1 MEEKKIP
8 LYENIFTPT
17 EKDVGDYVVHLLKK
31 RTAISVMVSL
41 FVLTAI
47 FALWWWL
54 GEIGILTNPVSHLMA
69 ALLLLVSIMVTDT
82 VMKHREYHTLVK
94 QFKHK
99 NQVEMAGV
107 KTLFYEDE
115 LDANGKIHKYSEF
128 SKVLYGE
135 SCMFLVSEKKKMFGE
150 RKQTLKVLMI
160 KDDADAFGKGDH
172 ASFWDFLENKCKL
185 EPEEKPSKSPFK
197 FFRSPPDAS

>member
-8 LYENIFTPT
+8 LYENIFIPT

-41 FVLTAI
+41 FVLIAI
-47 FALWWWL
+47 FTLLWWL

-82 VMKHREYHTLVK
+82 VMKHREYHAQVK
-94 QFKHK
+94 QFKRK
-99 NQVEMAGV
+99 NQIEMAGV

-115 LDANGKIHKYSEF
+115 LDSNGKIHKYSEF
-128 SKVLYGE
+128 SKVLYGD
-135 SCMFLVSEKKKMFGE
+135 SCMFLVSEKNKMFGE
-150 RKQTLKVLMI
+150 KKQTLKVLMI
-160 KDDADAFGKGDH
+160 KDDASAFGKGDYG
-172 ASFWDFLENKCKL
+172 SFWGFLESKCKL
-185 EPEEKPSKSPFK
+185 EPKEKLSKSPLK